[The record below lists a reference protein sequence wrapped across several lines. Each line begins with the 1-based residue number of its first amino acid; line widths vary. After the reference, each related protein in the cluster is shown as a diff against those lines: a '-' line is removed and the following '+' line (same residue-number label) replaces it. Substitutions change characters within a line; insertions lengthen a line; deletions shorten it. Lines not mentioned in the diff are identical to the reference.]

1 MNLKHLLLGTLAL
14 FVFFTA
20 TAQEQVKK
28 ANSNVRTF
36 TQKTWK
42 LKEGDV
48 APIFTFKDSN
58 GKEVS
63 FKDFRGKYVFIE
75 IWTTT
80 CGSCIRQFPY
90 LKQLEEDMKGKNIA
104 FVSISIEKDWNTWQ
118 NMLKKYDLKGHQWNV
133 GDAKN
138 FKADYEISGLPA
150 FIVLDKEGK
159 IVYIRRTL
167 HPSNPHTIKI
177 LSALEGI

>member
-48 APIFTFKDSN
+48 APIFTFKDIN

-63 FKDFRGKYVFIE
+63 FKDFRGKYIFIDV
-75 IWTTT
+75 WTTT

-90 LKQLEEDMKGKNIA
+90 LRKLEEDMKGKNIV
-104 FVSISIEKDWNTWQ
+104 FISLSLEKNWATWEK
-118 NMLKKYDLKGHQWNV
+118 MVKDRKLEGLQWNIA
-133 GDAKN
+133 DAKS
-138 FKADYEISGLPA
+138 FKDEYEIGGLPF

-167 HPSNPHTIKI
+167 HPSNPNTLKI

>member
-1 MNLKHLLLGTLAL
+1 MNLKYLLLSALAL

-28 ANSNVRTF
+28 ANSNIHTI

-48 APIFTFKDSN
+48 APILTFKDIN

-63 FKDFRGKYVFIE
+63 FKDFRGKYVFID

-90 LKQLEEDMKGKNIA
+90 LRKLEEDMKGKNIV
-104 FVSISIEKDWNTWQ
+104 FVSLSLEKDWTIWEK
-118 NMLKKYDLKGHQWNV
+118 MVKDRKLEGLQWNIA
-133 GDAKN
+133 DAKT
-138 FKADYEISGLPA
+138 FKEDYEISGYPA

-159 IVYIRRTL
+159 IVYIRRRL
-167 HPSNPHTIKI
+167 HPSNPNTLKI